1 MRLSCRWASEAL
13 PAPLSPSQTASHGP
27 PRVPGAT
34 PKAPGSQAGVASQ
47 VRNPGAQSVT
57 HKLTYVSSAQARKT
71 RVRPTQPR
79 NKLRRCGFSRRP
91 TRRAAPWPCG
101 RRCGLPARPWGCSL
115 GSIQGASAMSS
126 SPHSLLFL
134 HPTLP
139 AGLTGTHFLLRS
151 RTSSSIYSSSNLFA
165 L

>member
-71 RVRPTQPR
+71 RIRPTQPR
-79 NKLRRCGFSRRP
+79 NKLRRCSFSRRP
-91 TRRAAPWPCG
+91 TRRAATLALRPALWAPRPAVG
-101 RRCGLPARPWGCSL
+101 AQPRVDSGSVSHVFITSFPSLPPPHPPSRSNWHTF
-115 GSIQGASAMSS
+115 SAAVQN
-126 SPHSLLFL
+126 LVIYLF
-134 HPTLP
+134 
-139 AGLTGTHFLLRS
+139 FK
-151 RTSSSIYSSSNLFA
+151 
-165 L
+165 